1 MICPYCQHELDV
13 ASMACPRCGAE
24 YPRPGKPFGMAIRT
38 AIAAGV
44 LLTAASMILGNCV
57 LSRIP
62 ASDISAQAR
71 LQPAANA
78 KSAEVNAL
86 LRKWAQ
92 QRQNTDMP
100 LPQPVK
106 TK

>member
-57 LSRIP
+57 LSRLP
-62 ASDISAQAR
+62 TGDGSPQAR
-71 LQPAANA
+71 LQPAPNFR
-78 KSAEVNAL
+78 SAEVNAL

-92 QRQNTDMP
+92 QQQNTELP
-100 LPQPVK
+100 LPATVR